1 MLKHCPCDKSPI
13 NDNIHQA
20 NMSLKTWFKTKLA
33 ILKPR
38 DWFELGH
45 DIRAWRIGSNG
56 LKHPMIQKGLDVVIK
71 QLRLALVKSKNSTHL
86 VVIPRLIWPLW
97 MKAICKIADIVFS
110 IEHVHKFWTPDM
122 HEPLIV
128 AFIFPFL
135 P

>member
-1 MLKHCPCDKSPI
+1 
-13 NDNIHQA
+13 
-20 NMSLKTWFKTKLA
+20 MSLKTWFKTKPA

-86 VVIPRLIWPLW
+86 VVIPRLIWPLLLTSGTCSPEVGHRNLF
-97 MKAICKIADIVFS
+97 KLLK
-110 IEHVHKFWTPDM
+110 
-122 HEPLIV
+122 L
-128 AFIFPFL
+128 
-135 P
+135 